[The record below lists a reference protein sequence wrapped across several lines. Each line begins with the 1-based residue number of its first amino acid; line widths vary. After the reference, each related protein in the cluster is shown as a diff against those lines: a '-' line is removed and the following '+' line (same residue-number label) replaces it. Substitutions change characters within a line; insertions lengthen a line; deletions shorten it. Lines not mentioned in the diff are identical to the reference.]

1 MARQSRAS
9 FARPSP
15 ANHEEDGGQLAR
27 LTHPGGAV
35 PLRLEPSKVAGKSSE
50 KHGKKASCYLHVD
63 TDDFPVIAG
72 IVQFEPRV
80 RGVNG
85 RTVREIKVRAF
96 GRQQEY
102 YITVWPEYGHVPL
115 AKGDFVVVQGKR
127 RTWEGNDRE
136 GNRRQFSGVSAKT
149 LTRVAPA
156 QPKCEPEPVF

>member
-1 MARQSRAS
+1 
-9 FARPSP
+9 
-15 ANHEEDGGQLAR
+15 
-27 LTHPGGAV
+27 
-35 PLRLEPSKVAGKSSE
+35 
-50 KHGKKASCYLHVD
+50 
-63 TDDFPVIAG
+63 VIAG

-80 RGVNG
+80 REVNG
-85 RTVREIKVRAF
+85 QTVREIKVRAF

-156 QPKCEPEPVF
+156 QPKREPEPVF